1 MNDKDNDIS
10 LMRSK
15 KMKANS
21 KTIRRMKVNVRSE
34 ESKSKHSTFETTF
47 QNWKENGEDVALLM
61 PEFSAKWLPIAE
73 ESGSWSGWVLLR
85 EIFPLISAELAGMAL
100 MPETERL
107 IGNGS
112 VYPVPR

>member
-34 ESKSKHSTFETTF
+34 ESETLIRLKPLF
-47 QNWKENGEDVALLM
+47 KIGKKM
-61 PEFSAKWLPIAE
+61 AKMLH
-73 ESGSWSGWVLLR
+73 
-85 EIFPLISAELAGMAL
+85 
-100 MPETERL
+100 
-107 IGNGS
+107 
-112 VYPVPR
+112 Y

>member
-34 ESKSKHSTFETTF
+34 ESKSKHS
-47 QNWKENGEDVALLM
+47 
-61 PEFSAKWLPIAE
+61 
-73 ESGSWSGWVLLR
+73 
-85 EIFPLISAELAGMAL
+85 
-100 MPETERL
+100 
-107 IGNGS
+107 
-112 VYPVPR
+112 Y